1 MNQQHQWSN
10 ASQARLQATPAGV
23 ERFRKDRLGVSVHF
37 GLYSVD
43 GRKEWNQNL
52 DKIDRDVYAARVS
65 CPPKM
70 SPIPAVGFQ
79 A

>member
-1 MNQQHQWSN
+1 MSDPNKWAF
-10 ASQARLQATPAGV
+10 ASAAKTQASAEGYA
-23 ERFRKDRLGVSVHF
+23 RFKRDQLGISVHF
-37 GLYSVD
+37 GLYSID

-65 CPPKM
+65 CPLKM